1 MARGAGMLLADRF
14 VQDPAP
20 VAVPRRK
27 VVVDGPGQD
36 SRIRFDALAVDG
48 LQDGDVGLL
57 ARLALSPGRHRI
69 RNQAGP
75 WHERNLLPVD
85 APSLQEIG
93 GEAELFVGVLLWRV
107 SAKLVAYLA
116 GAKRQRSVIA
126 LLYRVRSSH
135 WREAVRMAAYVDIC
149 TILFLPP

>member
-1 MARGAGMLLADRF
+1 MTRGPGMLLADRF
-14 VQDPAP
+14 VQDPTP

-48 LQDGDVGLL
+48 LQDGDAGLL

-93 GEAELFVGVLLWRV
+93 GEAELFVVVVLLWRV
-107 SAKLVAYLA
+107 SAKLVAYLENVKEA
-116 GAKRQRSVIA
+116 WSLYSTEGA
-126 LLYRVRSSH
+126 L
-135 WREAVRMAAYVDIC
+135 
-149 TILFLPP
+149 